1 MKEIIMEQPI
11 NQKRLSV
18 FLAFAFGI
26 AWLVGLIIF
35 LTGGL
40 ISSPEII
47 PGSKITLAFA
57 LVTIG
62 YMWAPALANI
72 FTRLVTKQGW
82 NDLFLKPAFKAN
94 WKFWLAAWVLPAVL
108 TIIGAVFYFL
118 FFPGQFDSNMTS
130 LQQMIKSSSGGMDI
144 NPWLIVSGQIVAGIL
159 VAPFINSFFTF
170 GEEFGWRGY
179 LLPNLMPLGER
190 KAYLI
195 SGIIWGLWHAP
206 VIAMGHNFGLD
217 YPGAPWPGILAMIW
231 FCILA
236 GTFLGWLSTRAES
249 VWPAV
254 IGHAAINGIA
264 ALPVF
269 FVLGK
274 PNMLLGPTPVGVIS
288 SIGYLVIL
296 IWIFNRKRKT
306 ST

>member
-1 MKEIIMEQPI
+1 MEQPI
-11 NQKRLSV
+11 NQKRLSI
-18 FLAFAFGI
+18 FLAFAFGL
-26 AWLVGLIIF
+26 AWVIGLVIY
-35 LTGGL
+35 LTGG
-40 ISSPEII
+40 INNSPEII
-47 PGSKITLAFA
+47 TGSKITLAFV

-82 NDLFLKPAFKAN
+82 NDLYLKPAFKIN
-94 WKFWLAAWVLPAVL
+94 WKFWLAAWVLPALITVVGGV
-108 TIIGAVFYFL
+108 IYFL
-118 FFPGQFDSNMTS
+118 IFPNQFDGNLST
-130 LQQMIKSSSGGMDI
+130 LQQMIKSSSPGLEV
-144 NPWLIVSGQIVAGIL
+144 NPWLIVSGQLVAAIL
-159 VAPFINSFFTF
+159 VAPVINSFFTF

-179 LLPNLMPLGER
+179 LLPNLLPLGEN

-217 YPGAPWPGILAMIW
+217 YPGFPWLGILVMTW

-236 GTFLGWLSTRAES
+236 GTFLGWLSTRAGS

-264 ALPVF
+264 GLPILF
-269 FVLGK
+269 MLGK
-274 PNMLLGPTPVGVIS
+274 PNMLLGPMPVGVIG
-288 SIGYLVIL
+288 SIGYLAIF
-296 IWIFNRKRKT
+296 IWIFLKQKNN
-306 ST
+306 SA